1 MLLEI
6 ALLTIV
12 LWDAY
17 FFFNYIIG
25 LLKNYRIKEWTPL
38 VTIIIPAYNEEG
50 TIKESIKSALSQ
62 DYPTLEVI
70 VIDDGSED
78 KTFETASSIKDERL
92 KVFRKK
98 HEEKAKA
105 LNFGLTKA
113 QGEIIV
119 TTDADTVLDNSA
131 VKELVKRFYDESV
144 LGVGGQVR
152 VLASSFL
159 ERAQDA
165 EHLRIAMFR
174 RAKELE
180 DLSVAPGP
188 ISAFRKEALERIDGF
203 VESRVED
210 YATTREIKKF
220 GKVVYAPKAKAY
232 TKMPSSLK
240 TLWDQRRR
248 WFLGDLMH
256 LGRGFSKEWT
266 FLILS
271 DIIAFFDV
279 LVPFLLVIHR
289 NWHLLAAFIAFE
301 IITMLIPTLVEG
313 GSMINALIFPIFLW
327 FWALFYLALHI
338 HGYLCLLKSRIAQ
351 LFPSFLSRKA

>member
-6 ALLTIV
+6 ATITV
-12 LWDAY
+12 ILWDLY
-17 FFFNYIIG
+17 FFLNYIIS
-25 LLKNYRIKEWTPL
+25 LLRNYRIKEWTPF
-38 VTIIIPAYNEEG
+38 VSIIIPAHNEERS
-50 TIKESIKSALSQ
+50 IKGSIKSALSQ
-62 DYPTLEVI
+62 DYPNFEVI
-70 VIDDGSED
+70 VVDDGSKD

-92 KVFRKK
+92 KVFKK
-98 HEEKAKA
+98 SHEGKAKA

-119 TTDADTVLDNSA
+119 TTDADALLHNSA
-131 VKELVKRFYDESV
+131 VKELVKRFYNESV
-144 LGVGGQVR
+144 LAVGGQVR

-159 ERAQDA
+159 ERAQDV

-188 ISAFRKEALERIDGF
+188 ISAFRKEALEEIGGF

-240 TLWDQRRR
+240 TLWNQRKR

-256 LGRGFSKEWT
+256 LGGGFLKDWF

-271 DIIAFFDV
+271 DIIAFLDV
-279 LVPFLLVIHR
+279 IVPILLIIYSNWYLLV
-289 NWHLLAAFIAFE
+289 AFFGFE
-301 IITMLIPTLVEG
+301 IITMTIPTLIEG
-313 GSMINALIFPIFLW
+313 GSIINALIFPAFLW
-327 FWALFYLALHI
+327 FWALFYLALHVY
-338 HGYLCLLKSRIAQ
+338 GYLCILKSNIAHHRI
-351 LFPSFLSRKA
+351 